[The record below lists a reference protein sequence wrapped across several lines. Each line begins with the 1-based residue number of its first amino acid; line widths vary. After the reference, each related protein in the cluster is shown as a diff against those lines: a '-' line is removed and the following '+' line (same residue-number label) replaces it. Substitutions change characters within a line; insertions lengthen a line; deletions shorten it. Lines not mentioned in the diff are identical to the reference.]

1 MSISIEK
8 VLLNK
13 KLFAPFVCLVI
24 GFALVSVF
32 MPFNKGIEFGG
43 GYAVSYYNVDF
54 DSALVKPYVISES
67 TSSDGVTLLKLHA
80 DFPSESLEIVR
91 EKLGASL
98 LYIENVSP
106 SYGDEMVKDS
116 MLALLYAMIGMTL
129 YIWLKYNFYMA
140 AFTQL
145 ALISDVTI
153 SLGVSTLFG
162 VELNVLLIGAL
173 VTIIGYSVND
183 SVVTVEAIAQK
194 VRDGIDE
201 PIESALQSVLPRS
214 LITSQSTLL
223 VLLVLMLV
231 SYGTEGLFGF
241 ALVLSFGVIAG
252 TMSSLVLLP
261 RLLMMFPSS
270 LVLVNK
276 PSVDGDV

>member
-13 KLFAPFVCLVI
+13 KLFAPLVFMVI

-43 GYAVSYYNVDF
+43 GYAVSYENVDF
-54 DSALVKPYVISES
+54 DSALVEPYLISES
-67 TSSDGVTLLKLHA
+67 TSSDGVTILKLNA
-80 DFPSESLEIVR
+80 DLPSESLEIIR
-91 EKLGASL
+91 AKLGASL

-116 MLALLYAMIGMTL
+116 LLALLYAMIGMTL

-140 AFTQL
+140 VFTQL

-153 SLGVSTLFG
+153 SLGVSTMFG

-194 VRDGIDE
+194 VRDGIED

-223 VLLVLMLV
+223 VLLVLMLA
-231 SYGTEGLFGF
+231 SYGTDGLFGF

-261 RLLMMFPSS
+261 RLLTMVPSS